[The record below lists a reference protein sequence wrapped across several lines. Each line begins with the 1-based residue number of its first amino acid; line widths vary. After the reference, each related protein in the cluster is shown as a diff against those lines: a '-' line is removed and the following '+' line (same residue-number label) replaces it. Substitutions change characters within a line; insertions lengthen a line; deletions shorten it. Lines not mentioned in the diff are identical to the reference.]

1 MSNLVV
7 SSRAWRC
14 RLSETSVSP
23 LREKNSPLSVK
34 HRKNRPSSSAPN
46 MSIHM
51 SISTNVCHK
60 KNTTLPQ
67 NSKCG
72 IVVSWTRLN
81 RLKSVW
87 DRTSGERRTT
97 VILSYHAKVSH
108 FGWKSQSR
116 VPPYDWLYPS
126 PGPAGSSSG
135 SRSTS
140 DYSGAASQN
149 AKINKQSQRF
159 WGPFVWPNKCLNSLL
174 WLHFALTSSSC
185 ASFADQLEN
194 GVPPVRTPALVLLL
208 HTCVRTHRIFHSC
221 EHGKHIFFIGI

>member
-1 MSNLVV
+1 M
-7 SSRAWRC
+7 
-14 RLSETSVSP
+14 
-23 LREKNSPLSVK
+23 
-34 HRKNRPSSSAPN
+34 
-46 MSIHM
+46 
-51 SISTNVCHK
+51 
-60 KNTTLPQ
+60 
-67 NSKCG
+67 
-72 IVVSWTRLN
+72 VSWTRLN
-81 RLKSVW
+81 RLKSVG

-97 VILSYHAKVSH
+97 VILRYHGKVSH

-126 PGPAGSSSG
+126 PRPRPTGSSSG

-149 AKINKQSQRF
+149 TKINKQSQRF

-194 GVPPVRTPALVLLL
+194 GVHPVRTPALVLLL
-208 HTCVRTHRIFHSC
+208 HTRVHTHTQYSTLVSTVNIF
-221 EHGKHIFFIGI
+221 